1 MRNSNIIKIIG
12 KLILFIIFF
21 IFHFGFIGI
30 DNSFLID
37 IAIVILLFVLYFGD
51 VIKLQ
56 FLTPVYSPKR
66 KKGVFVLFAFFIIS
80 TVIYNEISNSYIKDW
95 YNLIFIVVGILISI
109 IGYVGLQLAY
119 YILFPAY
126 ILYVFF
132 ILPLPSED
140 IGGVYFLMFM
150 VFTPVYFLIVTAV
163 GFVLEAI
170 AQANKF
176 YK

>member
-1 MRNSNIIKIIG
+1 MA
-12 KLILFIIFF
+12 IF
-21 IFHFGFIGI
+21 
-30 DNSFLID
+30 
-37 IAIVILLFVLYFGD
+37 LFVLYFGD
-51 VIKLQ
+51 VLKLQ
-56 FLTPVYSPKR
+56 ILTPIYSPKK
-66 KKGVFVLFAFFIIS
+66 KKGVFVYFVIIIIS
-80 TVIYNEISNSYIKDW
+80 TVIYTEISNSYIQDW

-109 IGYVGLQLAY
+109 IGYVGMQMAY

-140 IGGVYFLMFM
+140 TGGVYFLMFM
-150 VFTPVYFLIVTAV
+150 VFTPLYFLIVTAV

-170 AQANKF
+170 AQAYKF